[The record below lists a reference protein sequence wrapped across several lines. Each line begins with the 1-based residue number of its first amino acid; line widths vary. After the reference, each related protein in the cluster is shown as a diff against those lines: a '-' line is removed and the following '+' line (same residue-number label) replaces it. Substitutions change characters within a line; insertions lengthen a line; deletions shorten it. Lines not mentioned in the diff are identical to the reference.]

1 MLLQLT
7 HSEYGEKMIVEER
20 LMNETYYDMVVLGA
34 GPGGYVAAIRAAQLG
49 MKTVVIEREHL
60 GGVCLNWGCIP
71 TKSLLRNAEVA
82 RLVTTGGKTF
92 GFTAENISLDYA
104 SAVSRSRRVSSRLVK
119 GVQGLMKGNN
129 IDVVMGTGKLNST
142 TTIEVQLT
150 EGGTKTIKAKSVI
163 LATGS
168 RARVIPGMTVDGL
181 RILTAR
187 EALERKELPKSAVI
201 IGAGPIGLE
210 FATIWNAYGTKVTVV
225 EMMDQ
230 ILPAEDKEAATEMSR
245 HLRRA
250 KISTL
255 ISTRVEEVIPTDT
268 GVSVKVTGPKGEN
281 TIEAEIALV
290 AIGVRPNSENIGLE
304 TAGIE
309 TERGWVKV
317 DGYMQTNVPGIY
329 AIGDLN
335 GLLPLAHVA
344 SAQAILAVET
354 IAGHKTSPFTVTG
367 MPRGTY
373 TSPQVASFGLS
384 EAAAKEQGLSI
395 SIGKFPFLANGKAL
409 GLGENHGFIKIVS
422 DTNTHEILG
431 AVIVGPEATELLPEL
446 VLAAKS
452 ELTPAE
458 IAETVHAHPTL
469 NEAIMEAAH
478 GVFGKAIHIL

>member
-1 MLLQLT
+1 
-7 HSEYGEKMIVEER
+7 
-20 LMNETYYDMVVLGA
+20 MNESVYDVAILGA

-49 MKTVVIEREHL
+49 MKTIIIEREHL

-82 RLVTTGGKTF
+82 HLVTTGGKTF
-92 GFTAENISLDYA
+92 GFTADNVSLDYSA
-104 SAVSRSRRVSSRLVK
+104 AVSRSRQVSARLVK
-119 GVQGLMKGNN
+119 GVQALMKGNN
-129 IDVVMGTGKLNST
+129 IDVVMGSGKLNSA
-142 TTIEVQLT
+142 TTIDVQLT
-150 EGGTKTIKAKSVI
+150 EGGTRTVSAASII

-168 RARVIPGMTVDGL
+168 RARVIPGMTVDGV

-187 EALERKELPKSAVI
+187 EALERQELPESAVI

-230 ILPAEDKEAATEMSR
+230 VLPAEDKEAAAEMSR

-250 KISTL
+250 KITAL
-255 ISTRVEEVIPTDT
+255 TSTRVEEVTTTDS
-268 GVSVKVTGPKGEN
+268 GVRVKVTGPKGEN
-281 TIEAEIALV
+281 ILEAEIALV
-290 AIGVRPNSENIGLE
+290 AIGVRPNSEGIGLE
-304 TAGIE
+304 TVGIQ
-309 TERGWVKV
+309 TDRGWVKV
-317 DGYMQTNVPGIY
+317 DGYMRTNVPNVY

-354 IAGHKTSPFTVTG
+354 ILGHKTTPFTVTW

-373 TSPQVASFGLS
+373 TFPQVASFGLS
-384 EAAAKEQGLSI
+384 EADAEAQGLDVAV
-395 SIGKFPFLANGKAL
+395 GKFPFLANGKAL
-409 GLGENHGFIKIVS
+409 GLGENVGFVKIVS
-422 DTNTHEILG
+422 DTTTHEILG

-478 GVFGKAIHIL
+478 GVFGKAIHNL